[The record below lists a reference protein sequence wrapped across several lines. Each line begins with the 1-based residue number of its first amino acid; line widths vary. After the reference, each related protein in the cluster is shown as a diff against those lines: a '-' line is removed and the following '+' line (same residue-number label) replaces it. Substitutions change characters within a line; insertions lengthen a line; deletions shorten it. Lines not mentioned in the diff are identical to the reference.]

1 MRPGR
6 LLAFGALILTG
17 TIVVR
22 ATGLPSVPASGAPT
36 APLASV
42 ENAKDS
48 AYSASD
54 AAGLLTTYCVKCHGD
69 DALVAGLTFERFDT
83 AKPDAQAE
91 LAEKM
96 LRRVKMGMMPPV
108 GEKRPP
114 KAEMAAFT
122 SYIETRLD
130 AAAALRPN
138 PGARTFLRLNRA
150 EYQRSVEDI
159 LNLTVD
165 IEAFLPPDTISHG
178 FDNVAD
184 AQTFSPSLMEG
195 YMRAARKISLLA
207 MGDRAASPTQTTFK
221 VPRTASQLQHIDGAP
236 IGTRGGVSVVHNFP
250 ADGMYSFRIMLHST
264 PTGQMFGSTAKDEKI
279 EISVNGERKLLL
291 DIDPRMSESSP
302 NGMNINTEGVEI
314 KAGPQRISAAFIPK
328 SHGMVDDLISPIEH
342 TLADTQ
348 IGSATGITT
357 VPHLR
362 DFAILGPT
370 KVTGVSETPS
380 RRRIMACRPKSTA
393 EEVPCASKI
402 ISNLAT
408 EAYRRPVSTADV
420 AALLKFYHQGRT
432 SASSTETQNGSDL
445 QLSFEEGVRTAIQA
459 MLASPSFVFRLE
471 RAPANV
477 KAGTNFPI
485 ADLDLASRLSYFLW
499 ATLPDQALINVAA
512 AGKLKQPAVLEQQV
526 KRMLADRRAKAL
538 STRFASQ
545 WLRLQDLE
553 GMHPDALLYPQFDHT
568 LGEAMRT
575 ETEMFF
581 DAFVREDRD
590 IRELLTADFTF
601 VNDRLANHYGIPNVG
616 GPNFRRVTLA
626 DPNRR
631 GLLGQ
636 GSILTLTSVADRTSP
651 VMRGKWI
658 MEVLLGTEPPPP
670 PPDVPAFTDTKP
682 EGAGRLL
689 TTRERLEEHR
699 KNPTC
704 QSCHRVI
711 DPIGLALENFD
722 VTGKWR
728 IKDAG
733 MPVDPVSQMHDG
745 TPITGPGSLRQALI
759 ARADLF
765 GQTFTQYL
773 MTYALGRRVEY
784 FDMPTV
790 RSIEHDASLRNYK
803 FSSFVLGIVKSAAF
817 QMSRAEAGQ

>member
-6 LLAFGALILTG
+6 RLALAALLLMG

-22 ATGLPSVPASGAPT
+22 ATGLPSVPSIAP
-36 APLASV
+36 AP
-42 ENAKDS
+42 
-48 AYSASD
+48 YSASD
-54 AAGLLTTYCVKCHGD
+54 ATGLLTTYCVKCHGD
-69 DALVAGLTFERFDT
+69 DALVAGLTFEHFDT
-83 AKPDAQAE
+83 AKPDVQAE

-96 LRRVKMGMMPPV
+96 LRRLKMGMMPPV
-108 GEKRPP
+108 GEKRPA
-114 KAEMAAFT
+114 KTAVDAFT
-122 SYIETRLD
+122 SFIETKLD
-130 AAAALRPN
+130 TAAAARPN
-138 PGARTFLRLNRA
+138 PGTRTFLRLNRA
-150 EYQRSVEDI
+150 EYQRSVADI
-159 LNLTVD
+159 LNLKVD
-165 IEAFLPPDTISHG
+165 VEAFLPPDTISHG

-207 MGDRAASPTQTTFK
+207 LGDRAASPTQTTYK
-221 VPRTASQLQHIDGAP
+221 VPRTASQLQHVDGAP
-236 IGTRGGVSVVHNFP
+236 MGTRGGVSVIHNFP
-250 ADGMYSFRIMLHST
+250 ADGLYSFRVTLHST
-264 PTGQMFGSTAKDEKI
+264 PTGQMFGTTAKDEKI

-302 NGMNINTEGVEI
+302 NGMNINTEAI
-314 KAGPQRISAAFIPK
+314 AINAGPHRISAAFIPK
-328 SHGMVDDLISPIEH
+328 SQGMVDDLISPIEH

-348 IGSATGITT
+348 IGSATGITS

-370 KVTGVSETPS
+370 KITGVSETPS
-380 RRRIMACRPKSTA
+380 RQRILSCRPKTA
-393 EEVPCASKI
+393 TEEVPCASKI
-402 ISNLAT
+402 ITSLAT
-408 EAYRRPVSTADV
+408 EAYRRPVSQADV
-420 AALLKFYHQGRT
+420 AALLKFYDQGRK
-432 SASSTETQNGSDL
+432 AANAPDL
-445 QLSFEEGVRTAIQA
+445 ELAFEAGVQTAIQA

-471 RAPANV
+471 RAPAAV
-477 KAGTNFPI
+477 KAGTNFSI
-485 ADLDLASRLSYFLW
+485 ADLELATRLSYFLW
-499 ATLPDQALINVAA
+499 ATLPDQTLLDIAA
-512 AGKLKQPAVLEQQV
+512 AGKLTQPAVLEQQV
-526 KRMLADRRAKAL
+526 RRMLADPNASAL

-553 GMHPDALLYPQFDHT
+553 GMHPDALLYPQYDHT

-581 DAFVREDRD
+581 NAFVREDRD
-590 IRELLTADFTF
+590 IRELLTADFTY
-601 VNDRLANHYGIPNVG
+601 VNDRLAEHYGIPNVA
-616 GPNFRRVTLA
+616 GPNFRRVSLT

-651 VMRGKWI
+651 VMRGKWV
-658 MEVLLGTEPPPP
+658 MEVLLGTSPPPP
-670 PPDVPAFTDTKP
+670 PPDVPAFTETKG
-682 EGAGRLL
+682 EAAGRLL
-689 TTRERLEEHR
+689 TVRERLEEHR

-728 IKDAG
+728 IKDSG

-745 TPITGPGSLRQALI
+745 TPINGPASLRQALI
-759 ARADLF
+759 ARTDLF
-765 GQTFTQYL
+765 GQTFTEYL
-773 MTYALGRRVEY
+773 MTYALGRRVQY

-790 RSIEHDASLRNYK
+790 RGIEHDASLKSYT

-817 QMSRAEAGQ
+817 QMSRAEASQ

>member
-1 MRPGR
+1 MALAAL
-6 LLAFGALILTG
+6 LLAG
-17 TIVVR
+17 TIALR
-22 ATGLPSVPASGAPT
+22 AAAIPSVPSTP
-36 APLASV
+36 SV
-42 ENAKDS
+42 PP
-48 AYSASD
+48 YSATE
-54 AAGLLTTYCVKCHGD
+54 ATALLTTYCVKCHGD
-69 DALVAGLTFERFDT
+69 DALVAGLTFEHFDT
-83 AKPDAQAE
+83 AKPDVQAE

-96 LRRVKMGMMPPV
+96 LRRLKMGMMPPV

-114 KAEMAAFT
+114 KAEIDAFT
-122 SYIETRLD
+122 TFIESKID
-130 AAAALRPN
+130 AVAAARPN
-138 PGARTFLRLNRA
+138 PGTRTFLRLNRA
-150 EYQRSVEDI
+150 EYQRSIEDI
-159 LNLTVD
+159 LDLTIDVD
-165 IEAFLPPDTISHG
+165 AFLPPDTISHG

-184 AQTFSPSLMEG
+184 AQSFSPSLMEG

-207 MGDRAASPTQTTFK
+207 MGDRAASPAQTTYK
-221 VPRTASQLQHIDGAP
+221 VPRTASQLQHVDGAP
-236 IGTRGGVSVVHNFP
+236 IGTRGGISVVHNFP
-250 ADGMYSFRIMLHST
+250 ADGMYSFRVMLHST

-302 NGMNINTEGVEI
+302 NGMNINTEAIAI

-328 SHGMVDDLISPIEH
+328 SQGMVDDLISPIEH

-370 KVTGVSETPS
+370 KITGVSETPS
-380 RRRIMACRPKSTA
+380 RRRILSCRPKSEIDA
-393 EEVPCASKI
+393 APCASKI
-402 ISNLAT
+402 LASLAT
-408 EAYRRPVSTADV
+408 EAYRRPASQADV
-420 AALLKFYHQGRT
+420 SALMKFYEQGRNSYVS
-432 SASSTETQNGSDL
+432 SANLTTASDSEL
-445 QLSFEEGVRTAIQA
+445 RFEEGVRTAIQA

-471 RAPANV
+471 RAPAAV
-477 KAGTNFPI
+477 KAGANFPI
-485 ADLDLASRLSYFLW
+485 ADLDLATRLSYFLW
-499 ATLPDQALINVAA
+499 ATLPDQTLLDVAA

-526 KRMLADRRAKAL
+526 RRMLADPKASAL

-553 GMHPDALLYPQFDHT
+553 GMHPDALLYPQYDHT

-581 DAFVREDRD
+581 NAFVREDRD

-601 VNDRLANHYGIPNVG
+601 VNDRLAQHYGIPNVG
-616 GPNFRRVTLA
+616 GPNFRRVTLS

-651 VMRGKWI
+651 VQRGKWI
-658 MEVLLGTEPPPP
+658 MEVLLGTSPPPP
-670 PPDVPAFTDTKP
+670 PPNIPAFTDTKG
-682 EGAGRLL
+682 EAQGRLL
-689 TTRERLEEHR
+689 TVRERMEEHR
-699 KNPTC
+699 KNPSC

-745 TPITGPGSLRQALI
+745 TPITGPASLRAALL

-765 GQTFTQYL
+765 GQTFTEYL

-790 RSIEHDASLRNYK
+790 RGIEHDASLKNYK

>member
-1 MRPGR
+1 
-6 LLAFGALILTG
+6 
-17 TIVVR
+17 
-22 ATGLPSVPASGAPT
+22 
-36 APLASV
+36 
-42 ENAKDS
+42 
-48 AYSASD
+48 
-54 AAGLLTTYCVKCHGD
+54 
-69 DALVAGLTFERFDT
+69 
-83 AKPDAQAE
+83 
-91 LAEKM
+91 
-96 LRRVKMGMMPPV
+96 
-108 GEKRPP
+108 
-114 KAEMAAFT
+114 
-122 SYIETRLD
+122 
-130 AAAALRPN
+130 
-138 PGARTFLRLNRA
+138 
-150 EYQRSVEDI
+150 
-159 LNLTVD
+159 
-165 IEAFLPPDTISHG
+165 
-178 FDNVAD
+178 
-184 AQTFSPSLMEG
+184 MEG

-207 MGDRAASPTQTTFK
+207 MGDRAASPAQTTYK
-221 VPRTASQLQHIDGAP
+221 VPRTASQLQHVDGAP
-236 IGTRGGVSVVHNFP
+236 MGTRGGISVVHNFP
-250 ADGMYSFRIMLHST
+250 ADGMYSFRVLLHST

-302 NGMNINTEGVEI
+302 NGMNINTEAIAI

-328 SHGMVDDLISPIEH
+328 SQGMVDDLISPIEH

-370 KVTGVSETPS
+370 KITGVSETPS
-380 RRRIMACRPKSTA
+380 RARILSCRPKS
-393 EEVPCASKI
+393 EVDAAPCASKI
-402 ISNLAT
+402 LANLAT
-408 EAYRRPVSTADV
+408 EAYRRPASQADVSALMKFYEQGRRAAGTADLEL
-420 AALLKFYHQGRT
+420 A
-432 SASSTETQNGSDL
+432 
-445 QLSFEEGVRTAIQA
+445 FEEGVRTAIQA

-471 RAPANV
+471 RAPAAV
-477 KAGTNFPI
+477 KAGANFPI
-485 ADLDLASRLSYFLW
+485 ADLDLATRLSYFLW
-499 ATLPDQALINVAA
+499 ATLPDKTLLDVAA

-526 KRMLADRRAKAL
+526 KRMLADPKASAL

-553 GMHPDALLYPQFDHT
+553 GMHPDALLYPQYDHT

-601 VNDRLANHYGIPNVG
+601 VNDRLAQHYGIPNVG
-616 GPNFRRVTLA
+616 GPNFRRVTLS

-651 VMRGKWI
+651 VQRGKWI
-658 MEVLLGTEPPPP
+658 MEVLLGTSPPPP
-670 PPDVPAFTDTKP
+670 PPNIPAFTDTKG
-682 EGAGRLL
+682 EAQGRLL
-689 TTRERLEEHR
+689 TVRERMEEHR
-699 KNPTC
+699 KNPSC

-745 TPITGPGSLRQALI
+745 TPITGPASLRNALV

-765 GQTFTQYL
+765 GQTFTEYL

-790 RSIEHDASLRNYK
+790 RAIEHDASLNKYK

>member
-22 ATGLPSVPASGAPT
+22 ATAIPSVPAPPAPPAVTDAEATYT
-36 APLASV
+36 A
-42 ENAKDS
+42 N
-48 AYSASD
+48 D
-54 AAGLLTTYCVKCHGD
+54 AADLLTTYCVKCHGD
-69 DALVAGLTFERFDT
+69 DALVAGLTFEHFDT

-122 SYIETRLD
+122 SYIETKLD

-380 RRRIMACRPKSTA
+380 RRRIMACRPKSTID
-393 EEVPCASKI
+393 EVPCASKI
-402 ISNLAT
+402 IASLAT
-408 EAYRRPVSTADV
+408 EAYRRPVSQADV
-420 AALLKFYHQGRT
+420 AALLKFYDQGRK
-432 SASSTETQNGSDL
+432 SSSSTQTQNGSDL
-445 QLSFEEGVRTAIQA
+445 QLAFEEGVRTAIQA

-477 KAGTNFPI
+477 KAGANFPI

-526 KRMLADRRAKAL
+526 KRMLADPRAKAL

-553 GMHPDALLYPQFDHT
+553 GMHPDALLYPQYDHT

-616 GPNFRRVTLA
+616 GPNFRRVTLT

-790 RSIEHDASLRNYK
+790 RSIEHDASVRNYK

>member
-1 MRPGR
+1 
-6 LLAFGALILTG
+6 
-17 TIVVR
+17 
-22 ATGLPSVPASGAPT
+22 
-36 APLASV
+36 
-42 ENAKDS
+42 
-48 AYSASD
+48 
-54 AAGLLTTYCVKCHGD
+54 
-69 DALVAGLTFERFDT
+69 
-83 AKPDAQAE
+83 
-91 LAEKM
+91 
-96 LRRVKMGMMPPV
+96 
-108 GEKRPP
+108 
-114 KAEMAAFT
+114 
-122 SYIETRLD
+122 
-130 AAAALRPN
+130 
-138 PGARTFLRLNRA
+138 
-150 EYQRSVEDI
+150 
-159 LNLTVD
+159 
-165 IEAFLPPDTISHG
+165 
-178 FDNVAD
+178 
-184 AQTFSPSLMEG
+184 
-195 YMRAARKISLLA
+195 
-207 MGDRAASPTQTTFK
+207 
-221 VPRTASQLQHIDGAP
+221 
-236 IGTRGGVSVVHNFP
+236 
-250 ADGMYSFRIMLHST
+250 MLHST

-302 NGMNINTEGVEI
+302 NGMNINTEAIAI

-328 SHGMVDDLISPIEH
+328 SQGLVDDLISPIEH

-380 RRRIMACRPKSTA
+380 RQRILACRPKTTMD
-393 EEVPCASKI
+393 EVPCASKI
-402 ISNLAT
+402 LSSLAT
-408 EAYRRPVSTADV
+408 EAYRRPVSQADV
-420 AALLKFYHQGRT
+420 QALLKFYDQGRK
-432 SASSTETQNGSDL
+432 SSSSTTTQSGADL
-445 QLSFEEGVRTAIQA
+445 ELSFEEGVRTAIQA

-471 RAPANV
+471 RAPTTV
-477 KAGTNFPI
+477 KAGANFPI
-485 ADLDLASRLSYFLW
+485 ADLDLASRLSYFIW
-499 ATLPDQALINVAA
+499 ATLPDQTLLDVAA

-526 KRMLADRRAKAL
+526 KRMLADPKASAL

-545 WLRLQDLE
+545 WLRLQDLD
-553 GMHPDALLYPQFDHT
+553 GMHPDALLYPQYDHT

-601 VNDRLANHYGIPNVG
+601 VNDRLAQHYGIPNVG
-616 GPNFRRVTLA
+616 GPNFRRVTLS

-651 VMRGKWI
+651 VQRGKWI
-658 MEVLLGTEPPPP
+658 MEVLLGTSPPPP
-670 PPDVPAFTDTKP
+670 PPNIPAFTDTKG
-682 EGAGRLL
+682 EAQGRLL
-689 TTRERLEEHR
+689 TVRERMEEHR
-699 KNPTC
+699 KNPSC

-745 TPITGPGSLRQALI
+745 TPITGPASLRAALL

-765 GQTFTQYL
+765 GQTFTEYL

-790 RSIEHDASLRNYK
+790 RGIEHDASLKNYK